1 VKVIGLIGGMSWES
15 SIEYYRLINEFVRE
29 RLGGLHS
36 ARSLMYSVD
45 FAEIETLQTEG
56 RWDEAGEAMADAAA
70 RLERGG
76 ADFLVLCTNTMHHV
90 APAIEEEVSIP
101 LLHIADTTAAAIKA
115 AGLQTVGLLGTRYTM
130 EMEFYRG
137 RLESKHRLN
146 VVAPP
151 EPDRTIVHDVI
162 FGELVLGEINAESK
176 SAYLRVIEG
185 LVEAGAEG
193 IILGCTEIGLLVKAE
208 DVRVPVFDTTL
219 IHAAQAVEMALA

>member
-1 VKVIGLIGGMSWES
+1 MKVIGLIGGMSWES
-15 SIEYYRLINEFVRE
+15 SIEYYRLINELARE

-45 FAEIETLQTEG
+45 FAEIETLQTES

-90 APAIEEEVSIP
+90 AQAIEDAVSIP
-101 LLHIADTTAAAIKA
+101 LLHIADATAAAIKA

-137 RLESKHRLN
+137 RLESKHGLR
-146 VVAPP
+146 VMTPP
-151 EPDRTIVHDVI
+151 EPDRTSVHDVI
-162 FGELVLGEINAESK
+162 FGELVLGEIRAESK
-176 SAYLRVIEG
+176 AVYLRVIEG
-185 LVEAGAEG
+185 LIDAGAEG
-193 IILGCTEIGLLVKAE
+193 IVLGCTEIGLLIKAA
-208 DVRVPVFDTTL
+208 DVRVPVFDTTR
-219 IHAAQAVEMALA
+219 IHAEQAVEMALA